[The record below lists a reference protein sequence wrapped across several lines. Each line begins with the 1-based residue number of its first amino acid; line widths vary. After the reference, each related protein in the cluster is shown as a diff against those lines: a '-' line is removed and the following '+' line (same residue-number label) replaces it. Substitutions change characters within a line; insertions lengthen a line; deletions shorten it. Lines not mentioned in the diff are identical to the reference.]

1 MENASKALII
11 AGEVLIAILVVTL
24 ISSIIILLGS
34 FSANMNKQMS
44 EKQIAMFNS
53 NFYNYSGRIDITAG
67 EVASIINLAKE
78 RNDKN
83 ELEYKS
89 DSIYY
94 INIYMDGK
102 KFYENDLKTYLES
115 GNTSDTNA
123 SIYNN
128 SEKFK
133 MSLNNFLKNNNINF
147 FSCDIDLKNTTLK
160 TTNGITNITTA
171 YSNNDINIESS
182 TGLVNTIKFTTVTS
196 NTKFSDFN
204 VKNKSNY
211 TINGKS
217 I

>member
-11 AGEVLIAILVVTL
+11 AGEVLIAVLVVTL

-83 ELEYKS
+83 ELAYKS